1 MRLFDEDMDL
11 DEMEGRPLIEK
22 ILLVSGKMMI
32 VIGIGLMLF
41 LEDSIIP
48 YIVIMLGVLCT
59 LIFNMLIKRKEQDRG
74 KIKWDIEMIG
84 KLIGRAIMF
93 GGIILA
99 VVIDRIALS
108 ATLFLAGGA
117 IGIII
122 EIVNAH
128 GIEDTDE
135 RKNAYILNIGL
146 LLVGIIAVAFLWIV
160 GW

>member
-59 LIFNMLIKRKEQDRG
+59 LTFNMLIKRKEQDRG
-74 KIKWDIEMIG
+74 KIKWDIETMG

-122 EIVNAH
+122 DIISARN
-128 GIEDTDE
+128 IEDREE
-135 RKNAYILNIGL
+135 RRNSVLIDTGL
-146 LLVGIIAVAFLWIV
+146 FIAGAIAVTYLWIR
-160 GW
+160 GF

>member
-1 MRLFDEDMDL
+1 
-11 DEMEGRPLIEK
+11 
-22 ILLVSGKMMI
+22 
-32 VIGIGLMLF
+32 
-41 LEDSIIP
+41 
-48 YIVIMLGVLCT
+48 
-59 LIFNMLIKRKEQDRG
+59 
-74 KIKWDIEMIG
+74 
-84 KLIGRAIMF
+84 MF

-122 EIVNAH
+122 EIVNAR
-128 GIEDTDE
+128 GIEDADE

-146 LLVGIIAVAFLWIV
+146 LLVGIIVVAFLWAK

>member
-48 YIVIMLGVLCT
+48 YIVIMLGVLCSLT
-59 LIFNMLIKRKEQDRG
+59 FNMLIKRKEQDGG
-74 KIKWDIEMIG
+74 KIKWDKEMMG
-84 KLIGRAIMF
+84 KLIGRGIMF
-93 GGIILA
+93 GGILLA

>member
-1 MRLFDEDMDL
+1 MRLFDENMDL

-22 ILLVSGKMMI
+22 ILLVSGKMLI

-48 YIVIMLGVLCT
+48 YIVIMLGILCALT
-59 LIFNMLIKRKEQDRG
+59 FNMLIKRKDQDGG
-74 KIKWDIEMIG
+74 KIKWDKEIIG

-93 GGIILA
+93 GVIILA

-122 EIVNAH
+122 EIVNAR
-128 GIEDTDE
+128 GIEDADE

-146 LLVGIIAVAFLWIV
+146 LLVGIIVVAFLWAK